1 MSTQDAAT
9 TRNSRYASAVRN
21 GVLPLVLVIS
31 LFFLW
36 GVANNLNDILIR
48 QFKKAFE
55 LTDLESGLVQSA
67 FYLGYFLFAI
77 PAGLVMRRY
86 GYKAGIV
93 VGLALY
99 GLGAFLFYPA
109 ADLRT
114 YGFFLFAL
122 FVIASGLSFLET
134 SANPFVTVLGP
145 PEGAERRLN
154 FAQAFNP
161 LGSITGVVIGRFFI
175 FSGTDYTGAQIAA
188 MPPKARA
195 AYYAAQSGAVQG
207 PYVAIG
213 VVVLA
218 LAVLILMT
226 RFPAVHES
234 HDPQAGEEARWREL
248 RGRWR
253 FFFAV
258 AAQFFYVGAQ
268 VGVWSFLIRY
278 AEGTVPGTA
287 DRRAADYLI
296 VSLVLF
302 MLGRFAGAALMR
314 RLAPAALLAVFAAV
328 NALLAAVAIAMPGH
342 VGLYALIASS
352 FFMSVMYPTI
362 FALGVSGLGEVRK
375 LASSV
380 LVMAIVGGAVL
391 TPAMGALSGLAG
403 INWSMV
409 VPLVCF
415 VVVLGF
421 ALGVRREVR
430 QAEASPA

>member
-1 MSTQDAAT
+1 MNTAHAA
-9 TRNSRYASAVRN
+9 AVRRS
-21 GVLPLVLVIS
+21 VLPLVLVVS

-55 LTDLESGLVQSA
+55 LTDFESGLVQSA
-67 FYLGYFLFAI
+67 FYLGYFFFAI
-77 PAGLVMRRY
+77 PAGLLMRRY

-93 VGLALY
+93 VGLVLY
-99 GLGAFLFYPA
+99 GAGAFLFYPA
-109 ADLRT
+109 AELRT

-161 LGSITGVVIGRFFI
+161 LGSITGVLIGRVFI
-175 FSGTDYTGAQIAA
+175 FSGTDYTPAQVTA
-188 MPPKARA
+188 MPPTARA
-195 AYYAAQSGAVQG
+195 AYDAGQTGAVQA

-218 LAVLILMT
+218 LALLILIT

-234 HDPQAGEEARWREL
+234 HEPRVQEMARWREL

-258 AAQFFYVGAQ
+258 LAQFFYVGAQ
-268 VGVWSFLIRY
+268 VGVWSYLIRY

-287 DRRAADYLI
+287 DRRAADFLI
-296 VSLVLF
+296 ISLVLF
-302 MLGRFAGAALMR
+302 MLGRFAGTVLMR
-314 RLAPAALLAVFAAV
+314 RLAPALLLAAFAAV
-328 NALLAAVAIAMPGH
+328 NAILAAVAIAMPGY

-391 TPAMGALSGLAG
+391 TPAMGALSGRAG
-403 INWSMV
+403 INWSMA

-415 VVVLGF
+415 AVVLCF
-421 ALGVRREVR
+421 ALGVRREIR
-430 QAEASPA
+430 QAEESPA

>member
-1 MSTQDAAT
+1 MSTESAA
-9 TRNSRYASAVRN
+9 ASGNPARAAAVRH
-21 GVLPLVLVIS
+21 GILPLVLVVS

-67 FYLGYFLFAI
+67 FYLGYFLCAI
-77 PAGLVMRRY
+77 PAGLLMRRY

-99 GLGAFLFYPA
+99 AAGAFLFYPA

-134 SANPFVTVLGP
+134 SANPFVTVLGLP
-145 PEGAERRLN
+145 AGAERRLN

-175 FSGTDYTGAQIAA
+175 FSGTDYTPARIAA
-188 MPPKARA
+188 MTPAARA
-195 AYYAAQSGAVQG
+195 GYRAAQSGAVQA

-213 VVVLA
+213 IVVLA

-226 RFPAVHES
+226 RFPAVHEA
-234 HDPQAGEEARWREL
+234 HEPQARAAARWREL

-253 FFFAV
+253 FFCAV

-268 VGVWSFLIRY
+268 VGIWSFLIRY
-278 AEGTVPGTA
+278 AEGTVPGTT

-314 RLAPAALLAVFAAV
+314 WLAPAALLAAFAAV
-328 NALLAAVAIAMPGH
+328 NTLLAAVAVAMPGRA
-342 VGLYALIASS
+342 GLCALIASS

-362 FALGVSGLGEVRK
+362 FALGVRGLGEVRK

-403 INWSMV
+403 IHWSMI
-409 VPLVCF
+409 VPLACF
-415 VVVLGF
+415 AVVLGF
-421 ALGVRREVR
+421 ALGVRRGNPG
-430 QAEASPA
+430 AEESPT